1 MDFSLDYT
9 LRIVVLGS
17 ALLGA
22 VSGILGTFAVLRR
35 QGLVGDALAH
45 AALPGIC
52 LAFMLTGERTP
63 LILMTGAALTG
74 WLGTL
79 ALLRL
84 VRDTK
89 LDEDAGLGI
98 VLSVFF
104 GIGIVLLTFIQRSED
119 AAQAGLDRYL
129 FGQAATLLEEHVVT
143 MTVLGA
149 AALIVLGLLY
159 KEFKVLT
166 FDPTFAA
173 SIGLPAGRLNVI
185 LMSLVVVAIVIGLQT
200 VGVVLM
206 AALLVGPAAAAR
218 QWTQRLSGMIVVAGL
233 IGAAS
238 GVAGAMISMSAE
250 RIPTGPMIILSLTVL
265 VAVSL
270 LFGRSRG
277 LFWEWLRQRRSR
289 PALETGQ

>member
-1 MDFSLDYT
+1 MDLFTDYT

-35 QGLVGDALAH
+35 EGLVGDALAH

-52 LAFMLTGERTP
+52 LAFMVTGARTP
-63 LILMTGAALTG
+63 LILMIGAALSG

-79 ALLRL
+79 VLLRL

-89 LDEDAGLGI
+89 LEEDAGLGI

-104 GIGIVLLTFIQRSED
+104 GVGIVLLTFIQRGEN

-129 FGQAATLLEEHVVT
+129 FGQAATLLEEHVIT
-143 MTVLGA
+143 MSVLGL
-149 AALIVLGLLY
+149 AALVVLALLY

-218 QWTQRLSGMIVVAGL
+218 QWTDRLRNMILISGL
-233 IGAAS
+233 IGA
-238 GVAGAMISMSAE
+238 VAGATGALISVSAE

-265 VAVSL
+265 VVFSL
-270 LFGRSRG
+270 LFGRARG
-277 LFWEWLRQRRSR
+277 LVWEWLRPRRVQ
-289 PALETGQ
+289 PAPEVGR